1 MNTDNQNFRLVLTD
15 DDSEDCEMFNEAL
28 KMVDTNVTL
37 EVVHNGKE
45 LLNRLHDDNAELPHL
60 VLLDLNMPIM
70 DGMETVEAIRNDEKL
85 KHLSVVIFSTS
96 SREEDIEQTYCKG
109 ANGFIC
115 KPSNFGKLQEIIRR
129 ALEINWNR
137 QRIGNGQ
144 LTREQFYL
152 TF

>member
-1 MNTDNQNFRLVLTD
+1 MKNLNQNFRLVLTD
-15 DDSEDCEMFNEAL
+15 DDTEDCEMFNEAL

-37 EVVHNGKE
+37 EVLHNGQE
-45 LLNRLHDDNAELPHL
+45 LLDHLHENCSELPNL
-60 VLLDLNMPIM
+60 VFLDLNMPIM
-70 DGMETVEAIRNDEKL
+70 DGIETVEAIRNDDKL
-85 KHLSVVIFSTS
+85 KHISVVIFSTS

-115 KPSNFGKLQEIIRR
+115 KPSNFTKLQEIIKK

-137 QRIGNGQ
+137 QRTGNGQ
-144 LTREQFYL
+144 LTREQYYL